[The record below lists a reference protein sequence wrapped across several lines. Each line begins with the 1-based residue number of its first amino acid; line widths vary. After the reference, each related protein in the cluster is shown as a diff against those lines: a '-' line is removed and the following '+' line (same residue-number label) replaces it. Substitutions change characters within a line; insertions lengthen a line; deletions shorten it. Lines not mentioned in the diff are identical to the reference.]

1 MRYNIG
7 MLKELEFKLNEIK
20 NEISKIENG
29 ELFWAGSEEFRN
41 GYIEALENTLKWI
54 EGMIAN
60 CDWRNTNIIWV
71 WNVN

>member
-1 MRYNIG
+1 MRYNID
-7 MLKELEFKLNEIK
+7 MLKELELKLNEIK

-60 CDWRNTNIIWV
+60 CD
-71 WNVN
+71 